1 MNTSSYLEMLKSDG
15 GLEKEKFTVILL
27 SIMDTT
33 RLKEKMYQL
42 SFNKATPEKQQSQL
56 WTFIKFNLNNE
67 AYWIKSNLIT

>member
-27 SIMDTT
+27 SIMDTM

-42 SFNKATPEKQQSQL
+42 SFNKATPEKQQS
-56 WTFIKFNLNNE
+56 
-67 AYWIKSNLIT
+67 